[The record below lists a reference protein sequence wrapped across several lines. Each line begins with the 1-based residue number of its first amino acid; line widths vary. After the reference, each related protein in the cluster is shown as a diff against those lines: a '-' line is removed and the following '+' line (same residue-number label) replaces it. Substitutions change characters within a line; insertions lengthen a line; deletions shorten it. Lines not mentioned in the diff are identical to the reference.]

1 MATNTDLPVG
11 PGTFSRKPYSVTIA
25 EDGKVLVRKD
35 DWLSKYSWALY
46 GNYTT
51 LDVFVRPDPPL
62 TSASAEVKGIKEIED
77 VDEIVTGEYLIHVPT
92 WFKWAEKNKK
102 PVKPRPPKKN
112 DPPKPGS
119 VYSNN
124 WMVASIGGIDVPA
137 EVVLAGGGGFLAFRN
152 MDTGDTFYYF
162 YLRAGVGV
170 GIDISRWVKKIKT
183 LCWAIGKAMLLKK
196 LMPSDFVPLI
206 LRPDMGMFA
215 AKTLDL
221 ASTTSV
227 CWSAGTG
234 VPYQNYAHEKLT
246 FFSGHSSFGSAT
258 FSGSDFLGLPGGSA
272 SATGGFLVW
281 IW

>member
-1 MATNTDLPVG
+1 MATNTDKPVG
-11 PGTFSRKPYSVTIA
+11 PGTFTRAPYSVTIA
-25 EDGKVLVRKD
+25 EDGKILVRKD

-46 GNYTT
+46 GDYTT

-62 TSASAEVKGIKEIED
+62 TSPSAEIKGIKEIED

-92 WFKWAEKNKK
+92 YFEWAGKRGK
-102 PVKPRPPKKN
+102 PVKPRQPKKSE
-112 DPPKPGS
+112 PTKPGS

-162 YLRAGVGV
+162 YLRAGVGL
-170 GIDISRWVKKIKT
+170 GIDISKWVKKIRT
-183 LCWAIGKAMLLKK
+183 MCWAIGKVLLLQK
-196 LMPSDFVPLI
+196 LMPSDFVPLV
-206 LRPDMGMFA
+206 LDPDMGMFA

-221 ASTTSV
+221 ASTTSR
-227 CWSAGTG
+227 CWSVGSG
-234 VPYQNYAHEKLT
+234 SPNQNYAYEKLD
-246 FFSGHSSFGSAT
+246 FFSGHSRFGSAV
-258 FSGSDFLGLPGGSA
+258 FSGNSFLGLPGGSV